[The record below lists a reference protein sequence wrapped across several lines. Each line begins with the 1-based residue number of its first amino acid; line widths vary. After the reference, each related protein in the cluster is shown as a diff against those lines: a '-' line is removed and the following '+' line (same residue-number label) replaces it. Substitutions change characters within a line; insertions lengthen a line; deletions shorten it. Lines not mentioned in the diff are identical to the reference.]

1 MATQMK
7 QVIADALAELSQEG
21 LEPSRE
27 ALVLINQIA
36 EGKLTLDEFVK
47 AEIEKYTAL
56 GQGEEISYETALGRI
71 RQ

>member
-36 EGKLTLDEFVK
+36 EGKLTLDEFRK
-47 AEIEKYTAL
+47 AAIEKYTAL